1 MQNAAYP
8 EAFQELMELLRE
20 LPGVGRRSAER
31 MALQLY
37 SWDPEHLRVLA
48 ETLATLHERTGVCPE
63 CGAMSSGP
71 GELCTICQSPQRN
84 PSLICVVEDIP
95 QMRSIEAGGIYKGRY
110 HILGGT
116 LAPLEGR
123 LADSL
128 FIPQLR
134 KRIDSGNVREV
145 ILALGSDVEGQATA
159 VYLAHLL
166 KDKPIKISRPAQG
179 LPAGSDLSY
188 ADPATIAVALNG
200 RVDFTRSNGDV

>member
-71 GELCTICQSPQRN
+71 GSP
-84 PSLICVVEDIP
+84 PSGIP
-95 QMRSIEAGGIYKGRY
+95 R
-110 HILGGT
+110 
-116 LAPLEGR
+116 
-123 LADSL
+123 
-128 FIPQLR
+128 
-134 KRIDSGNVREV
+134 
-145 ILALGSDVEGQATA
+145 
-159 VYLAHLL
+159 
-166 KDKPIKISRPAQG
+166 
-179 LPAGSDLSY
+179 
-188 ADPATIAVALNG
+188 
-200 RVDFTRSNGDV
+200 